1 MFQGNRFC
9 SSQVVTCGEL
19 DGQTDMMKLTI
30 SFFVIFRCE
39 RTINVFLVISFM
51 YVLTYELNNVFRSV
65 NRYLL
70 GSGHRLELDII
81 VENKGEDSFETTF
94 TMGVPVGI
102 HYINIERMD
111 NAEREFLVQCS
122 APSRTNNNT
131 LRCDL
136 GNPLPQNRL
145 VHFKVLLKPS
155 LTEVMKPRY
164 EFKMNVNSTNP
175 EQEFT
180 TDDNTFKL
188 TVPIWVD
195 AELELRG

>member
-1 MFQGNRFC
+1 MTYQL
-9 SSQVVTCGEL
+9 V
-19 DGQTDMMKLTI
+19 
-30 SFFVIFRCE
+30 FF
-39 RTINVFLVISFM
+39 S
-51 YVLTYELNNVFRSV
+51 RSV

-70 GSGHRLELDII
+70 GSGHRLELDVI

-94 TMGVPVGI
+94 TMGMSLGI
-102 HYINIERMD
+102 NYINIERMD

-155 LTEVMKPRY
+155 LTEIMKPRY
-164 EFKMNVNSTNP
+164 DFQMNVNSTNP

-180 TDDNTFKL
+180 TDDNSFAL
-188 TVPIWVD
+188 AVPIWVD
-195 AELELRG
+195 AELELHG

>member
-1 MFQGNRFC
+1 MLF
-9 SSQVVTCGEL
+9 
-19 DGQTDMMKLTI
+19 
-30 SFFVIFRCE
+30 
-39 RTINVFLVISFM
+39 
-51 YVLTYELNNVFRSV
+51 YRSV
-65 NRYLL
+65 NQYLL
-70 GSGHRLELDII
+70 GSEQRLELDVI
-81 VENKGEDSFETTF
+81 VENKGEDSFETTY
-94 TMGVPVGI
+94 TMVMPAGI
-102 HYINIERMD
+102 NYINIERMD

-122 APSRTNNNT
+122 APSRANNNT

-175 EQEFT
+175 EQEYT
-180 TDDNTFKL
+180 ADDNSFKL

-195 AELELRG
+195 AELVLHG